1 LERTAASVHELA
13 QAALK
18 SKGSQQDNQEIA
30 DKSGSPL
37 NEVSKTR
44 DRVYVEET
52 VGHRNNWFRR
62 AAVMAILRLERDAK
76 PFDFRKH
83 NEQEILKLEANVK
96 VLQAQAKSL
105 RRTNRTSQEKHAA
118 GIKAKEEA
126 IERMMQERHMASMGL
141 ASKDCMI
148 PDLKTYPSPPGH

>member
-1 LERTAASVHELA
+1 
-13 QAALK
+13 
-18 SKGSQQDNQEIA
+18 
-30 DKSGSPL
+30 
-37 NEVSKTR
+37 
-44 DRVYVEET
+44 
-52 VGHRNNWFRR
+52 
-62 AAVMAILRLERDAK
+62 MAILRLERDAK

-126 IERMMQERHMASMGL
+126 IERMMQERHRASINL

-148 PDLKTYPSPPGH
+148 QDLKTYPTPPGH